1 MSTIKSSAEN
11 LTLNADGA
19 NNDVIIQSNGST
31 KVTVDGQNSRVGIGT
46 TTPLAKVD
54 IVGNTDTWGGMARV
68 FLTDTATNS
77 GSRNWAIGNGGTD
90 YGHLSVIVS
99 NAKGGA
105 PESSTGTTAVVINSA
120 GVVSIPS
127 GIELG
132 SGVDATAANTLDDY
146 EEGTFIPKMGD
157 NSTTMHT
164 VVRASYVK
172 VGKLVTLDI
181 DVQTPTYSGANPH
194 YIMNLPF
201 TTSVASNGGGAVGYV
216 DESDVVPAFHITG
229 ASTTLYFL
237 NLRTGGT
244 YNLSNKRVIFSVTYH
259 IP

>member
-31 KVTVDGQNSRVGIGT
+31 KVTVDGATGNVGIGDT
-46 TTPLAKVD
+46 SPYESLRVAGTIKIAPANQTGTLAFGGTANADVHIGVFRGAANSLSAGNSLNLAGYD
-54 IVGNTDTWGGMARV
+54 NITFSASSAVVGSQTERMRV
-68 FLTDTATNS
+68 TANGLTFNGDTA
-77 GSRNWAIGNGGTD
+77 
-90 YGHLSVIVS
+90 
-99 NAKGGA
+99 
-105 PESSTGTTAVVINSA
+105 
-120 GVVSIPS
+120 
-127 GIELG
+127 
-132 SGVDATAANTLDDY
+132 AANALDDY

-157 NSTTMHT
+157 NSTTMSN